1 MNDPKAIQNLLI
13 INIGETDH
21 FPLPAPE
28 AIIQRCS
35 VKKVFLEISQSSQEN
50 TCPRV
55 SFLDL
60 DYTPSFCRVKFN
72 SFNLYKK
79 VANNLI

>member
-35 VKKVFLEISQSSQEN
+35 VKKVFLESSQEN